1 MHRSPLT
8 PAPLHLVI
16 CTVPTGFRVA
26 QSMVQVE
33 QHTDA
38 ALTIVGE
45 EHRALEHFDWR
56 EAVGA
61 KRYGPSC
68 HSRLEVHL
76 LHHSVLLE
84 KREQLGHIVKGRQLE
99 RWPLDRNRW

>member
-1 MHRSPLT
+1 
-8 PAPLHLVI
+8 
-16 CTVPTGFRVA
+16 
-26 QSMVQVE
+26 MVQVE

-38 ALTIVGE
+38 ALAIVGE

-84 KREQLGHIVKGRQLE
+84 KRVHDLSMESVE
-99 RWPLDRNRW
+99 RRLRAIIPADPGVPLVTKVASP

>member
-1 MHRSPLT
+1 
-8 PAPLHLVI
+8 
-16 CTVPTGFRVA
+16 
-26 QSMVQVE
+26 MVQVE

-38 ALTIVGE
+38 ALAIVGE

-84 KREQLGHIVKGRQLE
+84 KRVQLWAYTLFIVVYWTAPDEEE
-99 RWPLDRNRW
+99 RNKFRPELLIQYSTDYDFESDQ

>member
-1 MHRSPLT
+1 
-8 PAPLHLVI
+8 
-16 CTVPTGFRVA
+16 
-26 QSMVQVE
+26 MVQVE

-38 ALTIVGE
+38 ALAIVGE

-84 KREQLGHIVKGRQLE
+84 KRVHDLSMTLSWTGATHQRRHRRALRGETLSFRFVGGFLIVVVSVS
-99 RWPLDRNRW
+99 